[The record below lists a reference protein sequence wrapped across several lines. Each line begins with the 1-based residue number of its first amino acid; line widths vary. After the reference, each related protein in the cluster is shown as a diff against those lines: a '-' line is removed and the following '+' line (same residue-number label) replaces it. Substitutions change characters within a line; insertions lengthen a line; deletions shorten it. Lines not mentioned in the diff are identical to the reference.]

1 MTIPTLRLDGKTAL
15 VTGASSGLGRRFA
28 QALAE
33 AGAAVALCARRADR
47 LEELAR
53 AIRADG
59 GRAEPIAMDVAD
71 TASIRA
77 AVAEAERRLGP
88 IGILVNN
95 SGVSGEGRLMD
106 ADEALF
112 DQTFGVNVRGAFF
125 AAQAVARRMA
135 ETGGG
140 KIVNIASVAGLKPI
154 GGIGVYA
161 MSKAA
166 VVMMTRAMAAEWG
179 RHGIDVNAICPGYIS
194 TEINERH
201 WETEGG
207 RKLISRLPRRRLGRP
222 EDLDGLLL
230 LLCSDASGFVNG
242 AVVSADDGMAA
253 G

>member
-28 QALAE
+28 EVLAD
-33 AGAAVALCARRADR
+33 AGAAVALCARRTDR
-47 LEELAR
+47 LEDLAR
-53 AIRADG
+53 AIRAAG

-77 AVAEAERRLGP
+77 AVAEAERRMGP

-95 SGVSGEGRLMD
+95 SGVGGEGRLMD
-106 ADEALF
+106 VDEEVF

-125 AAQAVARRMA
+125 VAQAVARRMA

-140 KIVNIASVAGLKPI
+140 RIVNIASVAGLKPI
-154 GGIGVYA
+154 GGIGVYS

-166 VVMMTRAMAAEWG
+166 VVMMTRAMATEWA
-179 RHGIDVNAICPGYIS
+179 RRGIDVNAICPGYIS

-207 RKLISRLPRRRLGRP
+207 RKLIERLPRRRLGRP
-222 EDLDGLLL
+222 EDLDALLL
-230 LLCSDASGFVNG
+230 LLCSDAGGFVNG

>member
-1 MTIPTLRLDGKTAL
+1 VTIPTLRLDGKTAL

-28 QALAE
+28 EVLAH
-33 AGAAVALCARRADR
+33 AGAAVALCARRTDR
-47 LEELAR
+47 LEDLAR
-53 AIRADG
+53 AIRAAG

-71 TASIRA
+71 TASVRD

-88 IGILVNN
+88 VGILVNN
-95 SGVSGEGRLMD
+95 SGVGGEGRLMD
-106 ADEALF
+106 VDEQVF

-125 AAQAVARRMA
+125 VAQAVARRMA

-140 KIVNIASVAGLKPI
+140 RIVNIASVAGLKPI
-154 GGIGVYA
+154 GGIGVYS

-166 VVMMTRAMAAEWG
+166 VVMMTRAMATEWA
-179 RHGIDVNAICPGYIS
+179 RRGIDVNAICPGYIS

-201 WETEGG
+201 WETEAG
-207 RKLISRLPRRRLGRP
+207 RKLIERLPRRRLGRP
-222 EDLDGLLL
+222 EDLDALLL
-230 LLCSDASGFVNG
+230 LLCSDAGGFVNG

>member
-1 MTIPTLRLDGKTAL
+1 

-28 QALAE
+28 EVLAD
-33 AGAAVALCARRADR
+33 AGAAVALCARRTDR
-47 LEELAR
+47 LEDLAR
-53 AIRADG
+53 AIRAAG

-77 AVAEAERRLGP
+77 AVAEAERRMGP

-95 SGVSGEGRLMD
+95 SGVGGEGRLMD
-106 ADEALF
+106 VDEEVF

-125 AAQAVARRMA
+125 VAQAVARRMA

-140 KIVNIASVAGLKPI
+140 RIVNIASVAGLKPI
-154 GGIGVYA
+154 GGIGVYS

-166 VVMMTRAMAAEWG
+166 VVMMTRAMATEWA
-179 RHGIDVNAICPGYIS
+179 RRGIDVNAICPGYIS

-207 RKLISRLPRRRLGRP
+207 RKLIERLPRRRLGRP
-222 EDLDGLLL
+222 EDLDALLL
-230 LLCSDASGFVNG
+230 LLCSDAGGFVNG